1 MPPLLFWG
9 DYMTLEDLKLRIEKH
24 FAGLSSELNVPDDE
38 LLKAIMDEG
47 VALISRDIVLDE
59 TKEKILLPVYVVS
72 RLLERK
78 GYIELSNQYWSRFM
92 QLYGMFKR
100 VFPKDQTPTSVD
112 YTSIKRVFTDD
123 ELGKW

>member
-1 MPPLLFWG
+1 
-9 DYMTLEDLKLRIEKH
+9 MTLEDLKLRIEKH

-112 YTSIKRVFTDD
+112 YTSNKRVFTDD